1 MSVQTTEKREEI
13 LNGVNV
19 DAVKELIGTLSE
31 QPDLAN
37 SKFRVSNKWIDGGHN
52 RTTVTDFYGAG
63 QDIPHREPFVLDAD
77 EPPILAGHDKGANP
91 VEHLL
96 HALASCMTT
105 TLVYHAAVRGIKLD
119 EVESE
124 YEGDI
129 DLKGFLAIS
138 DKVRPGYQEIRVK
151 FKVKTDAENV
161 ERLKALSKL
170 SPVYDVVSKGTSV
183 KVQIEKK

>member
-1 MSVQTTEKREEI
+1 MTEQTAGKREQI

-19 DAVKELIGTLSE
+19 DAVKELIGTLGE

-37 SKFRVSNKWIDGGHN
+37 SKFRVTNKWIDGGHN
-52 RTTVTDFYGAG
+52 RTNVTDFYGAG
-63 QDIPHREPFVLDAD
+63 QDIPHARPFALDAD
-77 EPPILAGHDKGANP
+77 EPPVLAGQDKAANP

-96 HALASCMTT
+96 HSLASCMTT
-105 TLVYHAAVRGIKLD
+105 TMVYHAAVRGIKLE

-129 DLKGFLAIS
+129 DLKGFLGIS

-151 FKVKTDAENV
+151 FKVKTDTENL
-161 ERLKALSKL
+161 ERLKALSRL
-170 SPVYDVVSKGTSV
+170 SPVYDVVSKGTRV
-183 KVQIEKK
+183 NVRIERK